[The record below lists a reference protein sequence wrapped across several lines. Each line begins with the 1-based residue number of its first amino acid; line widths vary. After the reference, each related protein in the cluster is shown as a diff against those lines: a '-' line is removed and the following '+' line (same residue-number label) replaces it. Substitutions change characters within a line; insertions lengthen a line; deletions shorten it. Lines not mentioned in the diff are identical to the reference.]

1 MLQMSRSVSAS
12 SKKTLFLK
20 KCWTSTT
27 ERFYCIYMLLLI
39 SYIRKESIVIRF
51 SFITSKSKF
60 FPRVNFSTGVEVL
73 ENSKRYEVGYVR
85 EFTLYINVDKTTDSL
100 GNSIYVII
108 NIWLIVTFHHLYNIQ
123 NSHLFEFPVSL
134 MISISQ

>member
-1 MLQMSRSVSAS
+1 
-12 SKKTLFLK
+12 
-20 KCWTSTT
+20 
-27 ERFYCIYMLLLI
+27 MLLLI

-60 FPRVNFSTGVEVL
+60 FPSVNFSTGVEVL
-73 ENSKRYEVGYVR
+73 ENYKRYEDGYVR

-100 GNSIYVII
+100 GNCIYVII
-108 NIWLIVTFHHLYNIQ
+108 DIWLIVTFHDLYNIQ